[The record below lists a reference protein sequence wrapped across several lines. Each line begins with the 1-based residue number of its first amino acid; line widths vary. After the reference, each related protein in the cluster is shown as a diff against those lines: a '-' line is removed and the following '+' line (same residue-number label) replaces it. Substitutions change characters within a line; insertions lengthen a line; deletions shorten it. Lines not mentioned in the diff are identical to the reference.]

1 MKTWKKTGATWQPC
15 DSLPLADR
23 GFRYGMSVF
32 ETLAI
37 VEGRPLLREPHLERL
52 QRAADDCSNPLHL
65 APREEGPACQDRG
78 GFRKHTDPALTSRAL
93 AMSETKTS
101 VSGIPPAPHFLE
113 MPLPPFDFSKLTTGL
128 LRFYLTAGEG
138 PPEAPIAGNA
148 YALFDE
154 AEVGWNLPPL
164 CVASSAAP
172 YLPRPGGWKT
182 GNYWQ
187 NLDALAHARL
197 AGCDEALLFNPAGM
211 LVGAAMANV
220 FLQIDSRWVTP
231 ALETGARDGAVRAW
245 VLERIDAQE
254 EILDGDALRKC
265 TAAFLTNSRIGVRAV
280 SVMDGRP
287 LVDATSQIQRRYF
300 DEVYAR

>member
-1 MKTWKKTGATWQPC
+1 VKAWKKRDAGWQPC
-15 DSLPLADR
+15 ESLPLADR

-37 VEGRPLLREPHLERL
+37 VHGRPLLLASHLERL
-52 QRAADDCSNPLHL
+52 DRANQTL
-65 APREEGPACQDRG
+65 EQEGSACQSREG
-78 GFRKHTDPALTSRAL
+78 IRKHIDPALTTRAL
-93 AMSETKTS
+93 LR
-101 VSGIPPAPHFLE
+101 VPWN
-113 MPLPPFDFSKLTTGL
+113 FDFSKLTTGL

-138 PPEAPIAGNA
+138 PPEAPFAGNA

-154 AEVGWNLPPL
+154 AEVGWNLPP
-164 CVASSAAP
+164 VRVESSAAP

-187 NLDALAHARL
+187 NIDALAAARR

-220 FLQIDSRWVTP
+220 FLQIDARWVTP

-287 LVDATSQIQRRYF
+287 LADATSQIQRRYF